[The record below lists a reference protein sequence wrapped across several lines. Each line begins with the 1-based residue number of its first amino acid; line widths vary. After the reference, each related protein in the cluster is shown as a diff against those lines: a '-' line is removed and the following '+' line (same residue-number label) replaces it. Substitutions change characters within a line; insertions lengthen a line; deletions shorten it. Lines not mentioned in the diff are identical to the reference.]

1 MSQEKKV
8 VVEEMGFGALAHVL
22 EMKVSHTLLRELI
35 DCYDEYHGCL
45 KTLHGKIYIT
55 PAKVAAALGISH
67 GRDRFLKKIDY
78 HKLNEEDKAIFD
90 SLKCVTLATLTK
102 SILNMSVEGEE
113 KRHKFHRTFVV
124 FIQKCFLLWTMVSMA
139 STIHK
144 PPIFCVDNIR
154 QWDWACH
161 VLSFL
166 RKRIEN
172 KRKGKKQ
179 SVEGCVFVL
188 MLIYF
193 HETKFPHLDGL
204 DAPPA
209 PWLAYWTKNMILDW
223 ISKEATDTMVM
234 C

>member
-1 MSQEKKV
+1 MSQEKKAI
-8 VVEEMGFGALAHVL
+8 VEEMGFGALAHVL
-22 EMKVSHTLLRELI
+22 EMKVSHALLRELI
-35 DCYDEYHGCL
+35 DCYDEYHG
-45 KTLHGKIYIT
+45 
-55 PAKVAAALGISH
+55 
-67 GRDRFLKKIDY
+67 DRFHKKVNY

-90 SLKCVTLATLTK
+90 SLKCVTLATLIK
-102 SILNMSVEGEE
+102 SILNMSVEGGENWQ
-113 KRHKFHRTFVV
+113 KFRRTFVV
-124 FIQKCFLLWTMVSMA
+124 FIQKCFLLRTTVSMA
-139 STIHK
+139 SVIHK
-144 PPIFCVDNIR
+144 SPIFCVNNIR
-154 QWDWACH
+154 QWYWACH

-166 RKRIEN
+166 KKGIEN

-193 HETKFPHLDGL
+193 HETKFAHLDGL

-209 PWLAYWTKNMILDW
+209 PWVAYWTKKMIPDR